1 MFEDYF
7 SQDLK
12 EGEKVVKIVRKH
24 RASFIWPAFKT
35 FLILVIP
42 CFLVSFLFASLP
54 GIVVFL
60 ICIAVGVGYGLHQW
74 IEWYLDIFVLTN
86 QRIINI
92 DQKGL
97 FSRQVSEFGYKGVQ
111 RVTYGIS
118 GFLAT
123 AFGFGDVMLKSVE
136 SDKEIIM
143 KSTAEPQKVQEA
155 IVNIQRQQGV
165 SAQELV
171 DLITQSKSNPDE
183 NEAINPTT
191 ETELTE
197 STNQEKN
204 SKESKALFKDR
215 EI

>member
-12 EGEKVVKIVRKH
+12 EGEKVIKIVRKH
-24 RASFIWPAFKT
+24 AASFIWPAFKT

-42 CFLVSFLFASLP
+42 CFFVSFLFASLP
-54 GIVVFL
+54 GIIVFL
-60 ICIAVGVGYGLHQW
+60 ICVAIGVGYGLHQW
-74 IEWYLDIFVLTN
+74 IEWYLDLFVLTN

-97 FSRQVSEFGYKGVQ
+97 FSRQVSEFGYKGIQ

-123 AFGFGDVMLKSVE
+123 AFGFGDVILKSIE
-136 SDKEIIM
+136 SDKEIII
-143 KSTAEPQKVQEA
+143 KSAAEPQKVQEA
-155 IVNIQRQQGV
+155 IVDIQRQQGV

-171 DLITQSKSNPDE
+171 DLITLSKNSSDNDGTIDPLAE
-183 NEAINPTT
+183 TT
-191 ETELTE
+191 STEVI
-197 STNQEKN
+197 NQEEDEG
-204 SKESKALFKDR
+204 SKTLFKDKD
-215 EI
+215 I